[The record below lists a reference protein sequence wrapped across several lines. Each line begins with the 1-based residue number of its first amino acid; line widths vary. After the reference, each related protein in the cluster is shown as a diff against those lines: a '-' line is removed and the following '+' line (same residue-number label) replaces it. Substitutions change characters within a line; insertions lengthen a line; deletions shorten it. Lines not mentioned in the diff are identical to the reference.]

1 MIEGRVIKIDRGLYW
16 VWIKSETE
24 IQPAKLRGR
33 FKKELKVSHSIVN
46 VGDRVELLRTKEDW
60 VIEKVLPRRNQ
71 ISRIDPGNRAHER
84 IIVTNIDQMLVLSS
98 IRDPDFNSGLVDR
111 YLVIAE
117 KFDIDPIIIISK
129 VDLISEKEKIY
140 KDILYRFG
148 DSGAVLQPYSN
159 KDSKY
164 REEIISLIR
173 GKTNA
178 IVGSSGVGK
187 STLINYLDSTIHIRT
202 ANVSDATSK
211 GKHTTTNVSMYH
223 LKNEDAY
230 IVDTPGIREFGLY
243 DIEPNDLSDY
253 YYEYRDYREQCKFHN
268 CSHTHEPG
276 CTIKE
281 NVESGKLN
289 RERYLGYLNIIES
302 LKNEYSPY

>member
-16 VWIKSETE
+16 VWINSENE
-24 IQPAKLRGR
+24 VQPAKLRGR

-46 VGDRVELLRTKEDW
+46 VGDRVELINTKDDW

-84 IIVTNIDQMLVLSS
+84 IIVTNIDQMLILSS

-117 KFDIDPIIIISK
+117 KFEIDPIIIISK

-148 DSGAVLQPYSN
+148 DSGAVLQPYSY

-164 REEIISLIR
+164 REEILSLIR

-187 STLINYLDSTIHIRT
+187 STLINYLDSTINIRT
-202 ANVSDATSK
+202 ANISDSTSK

-223 LKNEDAY
+223 LNSEDAY
-230 IVDTPGIREFGLY
+230 IVDTPGIREFGLF
-243 DIEPNDLSDY
+243 DIEPNHLSDY
-253 YYEYRDYREQCKFHN
+253 FYEYRDSREQCKFHN

-276 CTIKE
+276 CAIKE
-281 NVESGKLN
+281 KVESGKLN
-289 RERYLGYLNIIES
+289 RERYSGYLNIIES